1 MITNAILQ
9 LFIGLYSGLVSIL
22 PQGGSF
28 PSQVGV
34 AVTNASHLIHMF
46 DDIIPMT
53 TVIDVIL
60 FLITINLAIF
70 VFFTVKLFIN
80 LVRGN

>member
-9 LFIGLYSGLVSIL
+9 LFIGLYSGLISIL
-22 PQGGSF
+22 PAGGSF
-28 PSQVGV
+28 PAEVGV

-60 FLITINLAIF
+60 FLITVNLAIF
-70 VFFTVKLFIN
+70 VYFTVKLFIN
-80 LVRGN
+80 TVRGN